1 VNRSSLATTRCVECG
16 RSVPIT
22 RAGRVRA
29 HFTVPGVPVPGQLVC
44 VASRTAVVFRA
55 VPLSVSSAA
64 APGPARPP
72 AALTRWSGPR
82 RWEDADF

>member
-1 VNRSSLATTRCVECG
+1 MNRTSLATVRCVECG

-22 RAGRVRA
+22 RARRVRA
-29 HFTVPGVPVPGQLVC
+29 HPTFPGGQQEC

-64 APGPARPP
+64 APGPARPS
-72 AALTRWSGPR
+72 AAPTRWSGPR

>member
-1 VNRSSLATTRCVECG
+1 VNRTSLATTRCTECG

-22 RAGRVRA
+22 RARRVRA
-29 HFTVPGVPVPGQLVC
+29 HFTVPGGQLVC
-44 VASRTAVVFRA
+44 AASRTAVVFRA

-72 AALTRWSGPR
+72 AAPTQWSGPR